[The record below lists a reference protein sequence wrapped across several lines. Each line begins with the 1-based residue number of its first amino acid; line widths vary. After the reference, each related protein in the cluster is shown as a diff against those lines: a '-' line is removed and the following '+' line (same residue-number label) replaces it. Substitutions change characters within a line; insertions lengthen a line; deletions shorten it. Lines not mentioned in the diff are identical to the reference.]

1 MAVTWQLPPRV
12 VGVATN
18 LLLTCALGAL
28 LAFSFLGSRGIW
40 DPDEGRYSNV
50 ALTMLDTGDWLTP
63 RRNSTIGHWTKPPGT
78 YWLVA
83 GSVALFGETP
93 WAARL
98 PIALSYLACMLLAGL
113 CADRLFPGSGP
124 VAAIAYATMI
134 TPSVAGQLITT
145 DFPLAASQALAMYAW
160 LGRRAGDAL
169 YRHRWLLLMWAAFG
183 IGFMI
188 KGPPALLPLL
198 AVGLAGMLCPAPGLR
213 WRWHLSGIVVFLAIA
228 LPWYLMVAARNPGLL
243 GYFLGAE
250 VIDRVA
256 TDRFGRSGQWYGWL
270 QVYVPVLVLGT
281 LPWTGDLWRWLRQLP
296 GHLRSWRARR
306 QGSVDQQLLLALW
319 ILVPLLVFC
328 LARSRMPLYLLPLFV
343 PLAVAVAGQRLQA
356 GRRFNWKWLGAW
368 IVLLLASRVAGAL
381 WSTHKDASTWA
392 EAIRARV
399 HGPIHEVV
407 FVEDMARYGLHL
419 HLGTEIRKVSVMP
432 VPAARFNPTY
442 DGALQAELKQAERD
456 PGLVFVVK
464 QARYPE
470 VERVIHAYGYAV
482 HPWGSPFQGRV
493 LFGVEPAA
501 DAAR

>member
-78 YWLVA
+78 YWMVA

-124 VAAIAYATMI
+124 VAAIAYATMS

-270 QVYVPVLVLGT
+270 QVYVPVLTLGT

-368 IVLLLASRVAGAL
+368 IVLLLAARAGGAL
-381 WSTHKDASTWA
+381 WPTHKDASTWA